1 MNPTGSFRDRISAKV
16 QSNSH
21 VLQSERP
28 LGIAVLGPR
37 LANSDTPGARKRR
50 QIYEA
55 LKQEGHKPF
64 YPEDLVAG
72 GTRRVL
78 AEERDILSHDSVD
91 WIILLH
97 TEEGRGTLLEIGYF
111 SNYPEIIKKTTLFF
125 PKDFYN
131 PDENLAA
138 NTVEGF
144 WSPPVPHTQEHL
156 ASCSVVA
163 ECKDMAAV
171 RLQCEATFISVD
183 LDTPLL

>member
-1 MNPTGSFRDRISAKV
+1 M
-16 QSNSH
+16 
-21 VLQSERP
+21 
-28 LGIAVLGPR
+28 
-37 LANSDTPGARKRR
+37 
-50 QIYEA
+50 
-55 LKQEGHKPF
+55 
-64 YPEDLVAG
+64 

-171 RLQCEATFISVD
+171 RLQCEATLHFSGLGHPTALSD
-183 LDTPLL
+183 FRLAGCPSPLAGHQRTCESGTELLVLSRTRTTHHSPLSSPHQPRIPYRGHTSAWGGVG